1 MRALLTRKSIRN
13 GENEERDSEGR
24 EDAPVLFLLSAVGT
38 VGC

>member
-13 GENEERDSEGR
+13 GEKEERDSEGT
-24 EDAPVLFLLSAVGT
+24 EDALVLFLLSAVGT